1 MKRITSIYQIISK
14 RVLIGIILLNVSNLS
29 AQLSGSYTIGTG
41 GDYTTIQSAVTAL
54 TSSGVSAPVTFNI
67 LSGVYTER
75 VVIPEISGASAT
87 NTITIQS
94 QAMNADSVTWAAN
107 NQNWSYNHILR
118 FNGADHIIAKHL
130 TFQGPASYYNRKI
143 ELTGVVDSVK
153 VDSCNF
159 RNTSNYTAGL
169 GRAVY
174 ASGSAITGFHMTN
187 CDIQYGQGIIISSN
201 PDMSD
206 VQFINNTINHVTT
219 GIQLDE
225 LQDSL
230 NIIRGN
236 RFTNITNQC
245 INISDNTGQIII
257 EDNHIYAPDATY
269 GIYINAGNTSGS
281 AAHRS
286 KVINNLI
293 TAEDV
298 GIYFYNL
305 NYYDIYHNT
314 VNVRDSY
321 ALQNYQYGTYLRL
334 KNNIFSTEAN
344 QAAIYF
350 QHNVTG
356 LTSDYNNLYTLYTY
370 PVYYSY
376 SNRTLAQWQSTY
388 GQGENS
394 LTLDPIFDGDSTLV
408 PLSPSLNNQG
418 TPIASVAD
426 DINGVARSDSTP
438 DMGALE
444 FTSTATPISG
454 IVSVG
459 PSGDYS
465 TIHALRQDLTG
476 NGVNGP
482 LTVNIASG
490 TYAENI
496 LFNEINGASA
506 TNTITLQSEAL
517 SSDSVVWQNNSDN
530 YSKNYAVNLNGTDH
544 MRFKHITFS
553 GTGSSYRR
561 QMIVAGVVD
570 SLVVDSCHFETNT
583 TSVGSST
590 NGSSFYGSNAYLSG
604 LQITNSSFE
613 NTHHYA
619 IYIDANA
626 VTPRPSNIEI
636 SNNRFIN
643 MYDGIFV
650 EYHDKVSIRNNTMS
664 NSTSMGNYGIY
675 LSQVDSATV
684 IENNRIYDPENT
696 LAYGIYLNGCNASE
710 ENHVRIINNI
720 VIF

>member
-54 TSSGVSAPVTFNI
+54 SSSGVSAPVTFNI
-67 LSGVYTER
+67 LSGLYNER

-94 QAMNADSVTWAAN
+94 QAMNADSVTWAGS
-107 NQNWSYNHILR
+107 NQNYSNNHILR

-143 ELTGVVDSVK
+143 DLTGVVDSVK

-159 RNTSNYTAGL
+159 RNTSNYTSGQ
-169 GRAVY
+169 GNAVY
-174 ASGSAITGFHMTN
+174 SPTSGVSVTGFHMTN
-187 CDIQYGQGIIISSN
+187 CNIQYGQGILMSSN
-201 PDMSD
+201 PDMYD
-206 VQFINNTINHVTT
+206 VQFINNTISHVAT
-219 GIQLDE
+219 GIELDE

-236 RFTNITNQC
+236 RFTNITSYG
-245 INISDNTGQIII
+245 IKIYDNTGQIII
-257 EDNHIYAPDATY
+257 EDNHIYAPDASY
-269 GIYINAGNTSGS
+269 GIYISAGSWDSFGS

-298 GIYFYNL
+298 GIYLYNP

-314 VNVRDSY
+314 INVRDSY
-321 ALQNYQYGTYLRL
+321 ALQNNQYGTYLRL

-344 QAAIYF
+344 QAVIYF

-370 PVYYSY
+370 PVYYY
-376 SNRTLAQWQSTY
+376 YNHRTLAQWQSSY

-394 LTLDPIFDGDSTLV
+394 LTLEPIFDGDSTLV
-408 PLSPSLNNQG
+408 PLSSLLNNQG
-418 TPIASVAD
+418 SPIASVAD

-459 PSGDYS
+459 TSGDYS
-465 TIHALRQDLTG
+465 TIHALRQALAA

-490 TYAENI
+490 TYNEHI
-496 LFNEINGASA
+496 SFGEINGASA
-506 TNTITLQSEAL
+506 TNTITCLLYTSPSPRDGLL
-517 SSDSVVWQNNSDN
+517 SR
-530 YSKNYAVNLNGTDH
+530 
-544 MRFKHITFS
+544 MP
-553 GTGSSYRR
+553 SS
-561 QMIVAGVVD
+561 A
-570 SLVVDSCHFETNT
+570 
-583 TSVGSST
+583 
-590 NGSSFYGSNAYLSG
+590 
-604 LQITNSSFE
+604 
-613 NTHHYA
+613 
-619 IYIDANA
+619 
-626 VTPRPSNIEI
+626 
-636 SNNRFIN
+636 
-643 MYDGIFV
+643 
-650 EYHDKVSIRNNTMS
+650 
-664 NSTSMGNYGIY
+664 
-675 LSQVDSATV
+675 
-684 IENNRIYDPENT
+684 
-696 LAYGIYLNGCNASE
+696 
-710 ENHVRIINNI
+710 
-720 VIF
+720 